1 MLGRHSRTS
10 TEAGQKRNSPGEFVV
25 IQLSVSSF
33 SLHVDNGNFTHREA
47 DWVPCCYTVTVTSD
61 LSNVVVI

>member
-10 TEAGQKRNSPGEFVV
+10 TEAGQKRNSSGVFGVV
-25 IQLSVSSF
+25 QLSVSSF

-47 DWVPCCYTVTVTSD
+47 DWVPRCYTVTVASD